1 MNNYKNQ
8 TMICFPGWLSVAVAL
23 VLGSFSNGPA
33 HAQST
38 YTPYTFSTLAGYSG
52 YGNADGTGSAARFYL
67 PNGVAV
73 DSAGNVYVADA
84 SNCTIRKVTA
94 GGVVTTLAGLA
105 ESYGSA
111 DGTGSAAQF
120 VYPTGVAE
128 DSAGNVYVADN
139 NNSTIRKVTAGGV
152 VTTLAGLAGSSGS
165 ADGTGSAARF
175 NGPLGVAV
183 DNAGNVYVADA
194 GNSTIRKVTAGGV
207 VTTLAGFA
215 GSSGSADGT
224 GSAARFY
231 IPRGV
236 AVDSAGNVFV
246 ADGGNNTIRK
256 GIVVRPLLN
265 IMYLGN
271 QAIISWPST
280 FTGWTLQTNVN
291 LATPTWGNYL
301 GPIVNNT
308 ITNGV
313 PPNALYYRLAQ

>member
-175 NGPLGVAV
+175 YEP
-183 DNAGNVYVADA
+183 
-194 GNSTIRKVTAGGV
+194 S
-207 VTTLAGFA
+207 
-215 GSSGSADGT
+215 
-224 GSAARFY
+224 
-231 IPRGV
+231 GV
-236 AVDSAGNVFV
+236 AVDSAGNVYV